1 MTYLIAVVL
10 FAFASSAQA
19 KWDALF
25 GPQAS
30 VDLPGAVAD
39 LGCAGSSALVAIYG
53 DALRPSRILSVSPG
67 GALAEMY
74 RDASVR
80 ATAVGAGHAWLGTPK
95 HGLFALSALGGDA
108 VATSPGCDARSI
120 AQAEDGAIVVGCMNN
135 AGLAQELAF
144 ALRGSDKRT
153 LVRTGAC
160 SPSSPTGYYV
170 SAVAT
175 RGDRVYWY
183 DTLCQMTRGMR
194 DESDVAVVAG
204 TGRPGAPGDYVG
216 RDAATVAMQCFDLA
230 IDGDDLLC
238 AARDLGDLVRISL
251 PTRRIAAQE
260 PLPVSQPRFPR
271 YARCA
276 GVEYFADGT
285 ALFVRG
291 VPPAATPTPSAIAT
305 ASVTPA
311 TRACDLARALVEEV
325 CR

>member
-1 MTYLIAVVL
+1 MTHVIAVVL
-10 FAFASSAQA
+10 LALASAAQA

-30 VDLPGAVAD
+30 VDLPGNVSD

-67 GALAEMY
+67 GAIAEMY

-80 ATAVGAGHAWLGTPK
+80 ATAVGAGHAWLSTPK

-108 VATSPGCDARSI
+108 IATSSFCDARSI
-120 AQAEDGAIVVGCMNN
+120 AQAEDGALVIGCMNN
-135 AGLAQELAF
+135 AGIARELLFTVRA
-144 ALRGSDKRT
+144 GEKRT

-160 SPSSPTGYYV
+160 SPTSATGYYV

-175 RGDRVYWY
+175 RGDRIYWY
-183 DTLCQMTRGMR
+183 DTLCQMTRSMR
-194 DESDVAVVAG
+194 DESDVTVVAG
-204 TGRPGAPGDYVG
+204 TGRLGGPGDYVG

-230 IDGDDLLC
+230 VDGDDLLC

-251 PTRRIAAQE
+251 PTRKIIAQE

-276 GVEYFADGT
+276 GVEYFAEGS

-291 VPPAATPTPSAIAT
+291 AAATPTPSPIAT
-305 ASVTPA
+305 ASATPA
-311 TRACDLARALVEEV
+311 SRACDLARALVEEV
-325 CR
+325 CH

>member
-1 MTYLIAVVL
+1 MRRLIALVVIAL
-10 FAFASSAQA
+10 ASTVQA

-39 LGCAGSSALVAIYG
+39 IGCAGSSALVAIYG

-67 GALAEMY
+67 GAIAEIY
-74 RDASVR
+74 RDASAR
-80 ATAVGAGHAWLGTPK
+80 AGAVGAGHAWIGAPK

-108 VATSPGCDARSI
+108 VATSAGCDARSV
-120 AQAEDGAIVVGCMNN
+120 AQAEDGALVVGCMNN

-144 ALRGSDKRT
+144 ALRGGDKRT
-153 LVRTGAC
+153 LVRRGAC
-160 SPSSPTGYYV
+160 THDAPTGYYV

-175 RGDRVYWY
+175 RGDRIYWH
-183 DTLCQMTRGMR
+183 DTLCQMTRSMR
-194 DESDVAVVAG
+194 DESDVALVAG
-204 TGRPGAPGDYVG
+204 TGRIGSPGDYVG

-230 IDGDDLLC
+230 VDGDDLLC
-238 AARDLGDLVRISL
+238 AARDLGDLVRIAL